1 MRTRCGR
8 SRGGGFGERGLGARG
23 GNPSVRC
30 GGRLP
35 PYTGEATPPSQLRCA
50 TSPYTGE
57 AIPPSE
63 AVASSPLRTET
74 PLWDVPV
81 FRPAYSALPKRSDF
95 SRFAAYEGELR
106 MLLQTLL

>member
-1 MRTRCGR
+1 M
-8 SRGGGFGERGLGARG
+8 ERGYWALRG

-35 PYTGEATPPSQLRCA
+35 LH
-50 TSPYTGE
+50 
-57 AIPPSE
+57 
-63 AVASSPLRTET
+63 LRTET
-74 PLWDVPV
+74 PLRDIPV

>member
-8 SRGGGFGERGLGARG
+8 SRGGGFGERLFGARG
-23 GNPSVRC
+23 GNLSVRC
-30 GGRLP
+30 GGQLP
-35 PYTGEATPPSQLRCA
+35 LH
-50 TSPYTGE
+50 
-57 AIPPSE
+57 
-63 AVASSPLRTET
+63 LRTET
-74 PLWDVPV
+74 SLRDIPV